1 MSKAM
6 GSMAM
11 LESKYG
17 LRLLEWSRAEVV
29 EDRMAEVRKYCS
41 CSYYSCLGSESSR
54 VSRQPQ

>member
-1 MSKAM
+1 M